1 MKRLTPNIIILLG
14 AILLSSCTTSD
25 NSVTR
30 ANLEGNIWNLF
41 ELNGKEYVP
50 GEEFDP
56 AYIEFGDDNR
66 FYGFGSCNEF
76 FGTYEANLDKSIK
89 ITSGMT
95 AKYCEGQMDFEFELG
110 DVLLGATKY
119 KISGEELYLY
129 KDGKITAKFFTLVI
143 N

>member
-1 MKRLTPNIIILLG
+1 MRIILLNIVVLF
-14 AILLSSCTTSD
+14 AVFISSCTMSE
-25 NSVTR
+25 NSVTK
-30 ANLEGNIWNLF
+30 AKLEGNIWNLY

-50 GEEFDP
+50 SVEFDP
-56 AYIEFGDDNR
+56 AYIEFGDDER

-76 FGTYEANLDKSIK
+76 FGTFKKGPKDSIK

-110 DVLLGATKY
+110 DALLGTTKY
-119 KISGEELYLY
+119 KISGEELILY
-129 KDGKITAKFFTLVI
+129 KDGRAVAKFFTLVI